1 MEVSQERGA
10 LLKDR
15 REGRLAEINGEL
27 NKGVEDPGNWRSGA
41 SVTEGA
47 KLRAAGLPGLPK
59 TIRSYQSGPRLVG
72 TFIEPSCIKNSIFF
86 VQSLCRLTLQFHG
99 ESSMPGFP
107 VLHYLPEFTQ
117 THIH

>member
-59 TIRSYQSGPRLVG
+59 TIRSYQSGPRLWVHLLNPLALR
-72 TFIEPSCIKNSIFF
+72 TLFF
-86 VQSLCRLTLQFHG
+86 LFSHSV
-99 ESSMPGFP
+99 
-107 VLHYLPEFTQ
+107 V
-117 THIH
+117 